1 MNAIYSYL
9 RAVSFFSLTPFHG
22 GVRFRILLFVC
33 LDCGQ
38 SSPMH
43 SKLNIKNLLTANCV
57 YYIVTE
63 HKEVAYLN
71 ILIST
76 LSQTPIYEQIQNQIK
91 QMVLSGKLK
100 TDDQL
105 PSIRL
110 MAKDL
115 KVGIITVKRAY
126 EELGK
131 EGIVVNL
138 QGRGCFVV
146 EIDRN
151 KLKAIHLNI
160 LREKLLEIKEFAD
173 TTDISLGEMLKV
185 LNEIYG
191 GNANDK

>member
-1 MNAIYSYL
+1 M
-9 RAVSFFSLTPFHG
+9 
-22 GVRFRILLFVC
+22 
-33 LDCGQ
+33 
-38 SSPMH
+38 
-43 SKLNIKNLLTANCV
+43 
-57 YYIVTE
+57 
-63 HKEVAYLN
+63 N

-91 QMVLSGKLK
+91 EMVLNGKLIANE
-100 TDDQL
+100 QL

-146 EIDRN
+146 ELDRN
-151 KLKAIHLNI
+151 KIKAIHLDM
-160 LREKLLEIKEFAD
+160 LGEKLIEIKRFAD
-173 TTDISLGEMLKV
+173 TTDICLGEMLKV

-191 GNANDK
+191 GSVNDR